1 MPRLHILILNGPNL
15 NMLGTR
21 EPEVYGDVTLP
32 QLITELKNNF
42 QDVLI
47 EDFQSN
53 DEGALIEVLHDYGMR
68 CDGVVFNPG
77 GYAHTSVAIR
87 DAVASINAPVIE
99 VHISN
104 IHAREEF
111 RNISIV
117 GGACKGV
124 ISGLGNRGY
133 SIAVE
138 YLISL

>member
-53 DEGALIEVLHDYGMR
+53 DEEALIEVLHDYGMR

-138 YLISL
+138 YLISI